1 MWRGSR
7 AASAPESVPQ
17 SPSRLSLPCGLIEA
31 LDFSSSRESDGPTT
45 WPDVLHLHW
54 RRPTVK
60 EVKRLPRSS
69 REGCVWGRA
78 CSTPSCPWVHH
89 ATRCFRQRKSRLCL
103 VSGGHRHGGTRR
115 GHRAGSL
122 VPQRRAPLT
131 APKGERVEPAT
142 RHRMVVVPPFN
153 LYGARRP
160 APGWAG
166 L

>member
-17 SPSRLSLPCGLIEA
+17 SPSRLSLPFGLIEA

-45 WPDVLHLHW
+45 WPDVLHLHFD
-54 RRPTVK
+54 RRS
-60 EVKRLPRSS
+60 KRLKDCRVV
-69 REGCVWGRA
+69 RERG
-78 CSTPSCPWVHH
+78 
-89 ATRCFRQRKSRLCL
+89 
-103 VSGGHRHGGTRR
+103 VSGAGPAAL
-115 GHRAGSL
+115 RAAPGSTMPHAASGSGSL
-122 VPQRRAPLT
+122 GCALSVGDIVTVAREEATALGPWSPKDELPLT

-153 LYGARRP
+153 LYRARRP